1 MRVVV
6 DTNVLIS
13 GTFFGG
19 HPSQIVEA
27 AAQGYISVV
36 ATPEIITEY
45 VDIAQEMVSRK
56 QGTLRLDAFQTFL
69 SKLELVNQV
78 TPVSVC
84 RDPDDDKFLSC
95 AIDGRALWI
104 VSGDK
109 DLLTI
114 GTYQNIEIVTASEFY
129 ERFLK

>member
-19 HPSQIVEA
+19 RPGQIVEA

-36 ATPEIITEY
+36 ATPEIVTEY
-45 VDIAQEMVSRK
+45 MDIAQEMVARK
-56 QGTLRLDAFQTFL
+56 QGTLQLDAFQIFL

-114 GTYQNIEIVTASEFY
+114 GSYRNIEIITASEFY

>member
-19 HPSQIVEA
+19 HPRQIVEA

-95 AIDGRALWI
+95 AIDGHALWI

>member
-19 HPSQIVEA
+19 HPRQIVEA
-27 AAQGYISVV
+27 AAHGYISVV
-36 ATPEIITEY
+36 ATPEIVTEY
-45 VDIAQEMVSRK
+45 MDIAQEMVTRK
-56 QGTLRLDAFQTFL
+56 QGTLRLGAFQTFL

-95 AIDGRALWI
+95 AIDGRVLWI

-114 GTYQNIEIVTASEFY
+114 GSYQNIEIITTSEFC

>member
-1 MRVVV
+1 MRVVI

-19 HPSQIVEA
+19 HPGQIVEA

-36 ATPEIITEY
+36 ATPEIVREY
-45 VDIAQEMVSRK
+45 MDIAQEMVARK
-56 QGTLRLDAFQTFL
+56 QGKLRLDAFQTFL

-95 AIDGRALWI
+95 AIDGHALWI

-114 GTYQNIEIVTASEFY
+114 GSYQNIEIVTASEFY